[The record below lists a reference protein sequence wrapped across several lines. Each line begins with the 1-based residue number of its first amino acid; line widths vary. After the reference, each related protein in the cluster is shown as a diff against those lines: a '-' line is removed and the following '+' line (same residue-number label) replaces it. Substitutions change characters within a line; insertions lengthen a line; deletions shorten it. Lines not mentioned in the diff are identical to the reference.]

1 MSLLAS
7 DMFLF
12 VVPFLFVFAVVFG
25 ILSTLR
31 RKENKQSVE
40 FFPKNVNIIIALV
53 FAFATI
59 AYEPFAVFIMEILP
73 LASIV
78 LVVIFFFL
86 ILKKVFEGETKNTM
100 PMIVSLGIFLIL
112 IGTIW
117 DSITS
122 SLSMGFVK
130 SHDLLWILGII
141 VVVLMF
147 YAAYSSGEQKDRRS
161 FCSPL
166 LYAA

>member
-117 DSITS
+117 DNIIS

-130 SHDLLWILGII
+130 SRDLLWILGII

-147 YAAYSSGEQKDRRS
+147 YAAYSSGEQKKTDKENR
-161 FCSPL
+161 
-166 LYAA
+166 